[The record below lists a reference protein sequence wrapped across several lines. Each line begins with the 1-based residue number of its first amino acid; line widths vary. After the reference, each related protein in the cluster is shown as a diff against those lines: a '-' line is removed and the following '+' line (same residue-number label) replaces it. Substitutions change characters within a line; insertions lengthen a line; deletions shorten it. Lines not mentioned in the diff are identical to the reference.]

1 MKKLLVCILSLLMV
15 ASMTGLFVTSLAD
28 ESSTDV
34 TVLKLDEAFS
44 IVTTNN
50 FSVAVSPALSTWG
63 NNGSEYELEGYT
75 EALKKVEIYNGTET
89 KNATHFRNEPSTGGM
104 LKIWAAGMT
113 DFIDFAQAAAG
124 CTVTF
129 KAGITF
135 IDQWNNAKKYSLGD
149 EDIVYTCEG
158 NGVWKRQ
165 IKSEELTVLTPADTI
180 EAGDNNFR
188 ITVSPSLYTANEL
201 EYDIKYAPCSAIE
214 LFNGTGTANVTHFR
228 NEPTTGKLLFYN
240 TNGFMAFNVAT
251 ESSTITIKAGTVFCD
266 HVNFYTFGNKDVIY
280 ECAGDGI
287 WTRKDE
293 NEIPEKF
300 TTSVLSESEVN
311 LPAYGDNSI
320 SFENDKIAFNLT
332 KDTTQNISSYDA
344 SVTLNRIYKGDFTAE
359 FTVRDKSSGHTGDRF
374 LIFAVGESNSFMY
387 LPYQN
392 NNVYLLN
399 GSNYDA
405 ALGNSLHSQA
415 ISGDL
420 TVKFQRV
427 GDELT
432 LYLNGEKF
440 GDTQQYT
447 AKTAKFTVKARR
459 LVVEVSDIS
468 VLGTQAAAPVSKVW
482 TSEDFADSEINVPE
496 FESNSIT
503 VGENKLCINLSNN
516 AKHSD
521 FTKQAT
527 VSFNKKYQDDFT
539 LEFNVDYKS
548 TNYAQTRY
556 LMVTF
561 GSSYSLVFIPSY
573 AQVHLIGGVEFNT
586 GATHMNMSDA
596 ELSAASIKVVRT
608 GNNMTFYINGSQF
621 GTTQSYTEEFVKIG
635 VKAHRVIADIIN
647 FKVTGTEYVEPVE
660 EYTYWTSEDFANS
673 VIKVPSYGENKIT
686 TTNDMLGVDLSNDV
700 SPSDFSYEASVA
712 FKKQYKGDFTLKY
725 TIEYLSTGNS
735 DIRYLMVTVGDSYAL
750 MLCPY
755 NANVQLLASTTYDTA
770 RKASV
775 GLTANVAEYSIK
787 RIGDK
792 LYFYVNGNQLGD
804 PQDYTDELVSF
815 GVKAHRVTANVKNF
829 GIIGEEY
836 IAPVDPDEG
845 KVFVNWGSED
855 FADSVIRVPEYEG
868 NAITTDGDKVNVNL
882 SVSTVAN
889 TDAYDSSITFNKKY
903 QGDYTLEFTM
913 EYISTSHKDLRY
925 AMFVA
930 GEYGIAYCPYCEKVH
945 VYKGEEYHV
954 GENLLKE
961 TEFKN
966 VTEFRFR
973 IVAQGNKITL
983 KVNDTELGTYEKTE
997 DETIFAIKGR
1007 RTVFEIRDFKISGE
1021 AVVPA
1026 DEASTDVFRFVA
1038 ATGIKTPAMI
1048 INRNLGSN
1056 AFVLENVNSE
1066 TVSYVTASGETK
1078 TLKSVN
1084 YSLNGAADLTPALLF
1099 RFDGEPTVG
1108 DVLTVKAGFSFTL
1121 NENTVQTVKT
1131 YKATYTAD
1139 GWSAYYIE
1147 HGDIT
1152 VAAGTVKVG
1161 NVASP
1166 DSVLVNF
1173 GIKGVSGGES
1183 YFVDGTSG
1191 WYNYDQTKA
1200 GARVFDKFEGTA
1212 DYVRGGS
1219 RLTVRYALMQGV
1231 FAFVGISEVKA
1242 GDVIV
1247 LRKGLT
1253 VYEGDKAKQ
1262 NYDANI
1268 IFEETS
1274 YAPVFVLGENL
1285 VYVYD
1290 GTNFVKANAATDAN
1304 ITNAEELNNL
1314 HVGSESHISWSIN
1327 SDSYDYPKFSSSD
1340 ETIATVDTNGNV
1352 KALKEGEVTF
1362 VLKFANI
1369 TRSITVTVA
1378 KALEKTGIEYKL
1390 KAYAT
1395 KGDKQYIVAYLNEAL
1410 NISAITN
1417 NVIANWIYEGDVKGL
1432 EFEVTE
1438 DMINLD
1444 NFDNSKVGETYITI
1458 ENEGISV
1465 DIPVYVYE
1473 VQTVEDVKP
1482 SRLSGWN
1489 EAINV
1494 YFADSI
1500 GGSDVIDVKSVNVIE
1515 HPEYGISQNM
1525 VTLRIPALDAA
1536 TKYAFHTIGQVTNL
1550 QCILFFNGFNA
1561 SDKDSIVVGTVLS
1574 LGKDFRFYRY
1584 IDGTFVAA
1592 YKFKNSVEYVWTGS
1606 EWAFFEA
1613 DATEVT
1619 VKQTSVTLP
1628 VGAVYDPEITV
1639 LPEGS
1644 YYKPSVQVEGDALT
1658 IENGKVKAVAAGKA
1672 TVYVVYGSRKI
1683 AIDVTVVEKE
1693 IQNIVLSNNRV
1704 FNISAGGTLDLSK
1717 IKVCADYGDGM
1728 LSEEI
1733 ALNAEIAEF
1742 TLDTSVAGKHT
1753 ITIAVTLGGKTFDVN
1768 VSVAIH
1774 EVEEVYPDNIACLDD
1789 DGWFMGNAIGI
1800 FFSKTFNNM
1809 ANVYPTDIGEDGY
1822 KMKDYV
1828 KFIRDGKALEIKG
1841 HAFLTYIYTII
1852 PVINGDE
1859 VSSYKVGDQIILQ
1872 RGMCFYKWFGNMD
1885 ANNVPIGE
1893 GDFVKVG
1900 ELKYD
1905 MTFTYNENHK
1915 FYLVIPAE
1923 NGELKEETVSIGLGE
1938 THGTNVVTVPSYA
1951 SDAEWFF
1958 TSSDAEIVS
1967 VNADGLLKGLKI
1979 GSATITATL
1988 KKVSG
1993 ETIKTLTFS
2002 VTVTDSVQS
2011 IKITANA
2018 DVTVKKGWQ
2027 FDYSELQ
2034 EKYGIKA
2041 EILMA
2046 SGAIGDEVSLADA
2059 RITGYDPDKTG
2070 EQIITFRIYVNGKSV
2085 TGELKIMVE
2094 DTATGCSK
2102 GCASST
2108 GFTSAFI
2115 LVALLAVV
2123 TIIRK
2128 KGAYND

>member
-1 MKKLLVCILSLLMV
+1 MKKLLVCILSLLMA
-15 ASMTGLFVTSLAD
+15 ASMTGLFVTALATEED
-28 ESSTDV
+28 NRT
-34 TVLKLDEAFS
+34 TALTLNYYLEAGE
-44 IVTTNN
+44 NN
-50 FSVAVSPALSTWG
+50 FRVSVNTPVYTTPAGQNPENEYDIPNAPLSAIVLS
-63 NNGSEYELEGYT
+63 NGSATAY
-75 EALKKVEIYNGTET
+75 V
-89 KNATHFRNEPSTGGM
+89 THFRNEPSTGKLLFYNTNNFM
-104 LKIWAAGMT
+104 A
-113 DFIDFAQAAAG
+113 FNSAAAG
-124 CTVTF
+124 CTITF
-129 KAGITF
+129 KAGATF
-135 IDQWNNAKKYSLGD
+135 TDKGVTYTFGD

-165 IKSEELTVLTPADTI
+165 IKNAELTVLTPADTI
-180 EAGDNNFR
+180 EAGGNNFK
-188 ITVSPSLYTANEL
+188 ITVSPSLYTANEN
-201 EYDIKYAPCSAIE
+201 EYDIPYAPLSAIV
-214 LFNGTGTANVTHFR
+214 LSDGSTTANVTHFR
-228 NEPTTGKLLFYN
+228 NEPSTGKLLFYN
-240 TNGFMAFNVAT
+240 TNNFMAFNAAA
-251 ESSTITIKAGTVFCD
+251 EGSSITIKAGTVFCD
-266 HVNFYTFGNKDVIY
+266 HVKFYTFGNKDVVY
-280 ECAGDGI
+280 ECVGGGVWA
-287 WTRKDE
+287 RKDE

-359 FTVRDKSSGHTGDRF
+359 FKVSDKSSGHTGDRF

-399 GSNYDA
+399 GANYDA
-405 ALGNSLHSQA
+405 GLGNSLHSQA

-432 LYLNGEKF
+432 LYVNGEKF

-447 AKTAKFTVKARR
+447 AKTAKFTVKVRR
-459 LVVEVSDIS
+459 LVVEVSNIS
-468 VLGTQAAAPVSKVW
+468 VLGTQAEAPVTKEW
-482 TSEDFADSEINVPE
+482 TTEDFADSEINVPE

-503 VGENKLCINLSNN
+503 AADNKLRINLSNN
-516 AKHSD
+516 AEPGDLS
-521 FTKQAT
+521 KQAT

-548 TNYAQTRY
+548 TNYAQNRY

-586 GATHMNMSDA
+586 GATNRNISDA

-608 GNNMTFYINGSQF
+608 GNNMSFYINGSQF
-621 GTTQSYTEEFVKIG
+621 GTTQSYNEEFVKIG
-635 VKAHRVIADIIN
+635 IKAHRVIADIIN

-660 EYTYWTSEDFANS
+660 EYTYWTGEDFANS
-673 VIKVPSYGENKIT
+673 TVNVPSYGENKIT
-686 TTNDMLGVDLSNDV
+686 TASDMLGVDLSNAV
-700 SPSDFSYEASVA
+700 SPDDFSYEASVA

-735 DIRYLMVTVGDSYAL
+735 GTRYLMVTVGDSYAL

-755 NANVQLLASTTYDTA
+755 NADVQLLASTTYNTA

-775 GLTANVAEYSIK
+775 ELRADVAEYSIK

-804 PQDYTDELVSF
+804 PQDYNGEYVSF

-845 KVFVNWGSED
+845 KVFVNWGSEE
-855 FADSVIRVPEYEG
+855 FADSVINVPEYED
-868 NAITTDGDKVNVNL
+868 NSISTDGDKVSVNL
-882 SVSTVAN
+882 SVSTAAA

-913 EYISTSHKDLRY
+913 EYLSTSHTNLRY
-925 AMFVA
+925 AMFIV
-930 GEYGIAYCPYCEKVH
+930 GEYGIAYCPYCEKIH
-945 VYKGEEYHV
+945 VYNGEEYHV
-954 GENLLKE
+954 GENLLRE

-973 IVAQGNKITL
+973 IVALGNKITL
-983 KVNDTELGTYEKTE
+983 KVNDTELGTYEKTQ
-997 DETIFAIKGR
+997 DQTIFAIKGR
-1007 RTVFEIRDFKISGE
+1007 RTVFEIRDFKIAGE

-1038 ATGIKTPAMI
+1038 ATGSKTPAMI

-1056 AFVLENVNSE
+1056 AFVLENVNSDA
-1066 TVSYVTASGETK
+1066 VSYVTASGETK

-1108 DVLTVKAGFSFTL
+1108 DVLTVKTGFSFTL
-1121 NENTVQTVKT
+1121 GENTVQTIKT
-1131 YKATYTAD
+1131 YQATYTAD
-1139 GWSAYYIE
+1139 GWSSYYIE

-1161 NVASP
+1161 NASSP

-1173 GIKGVSGGES
+1173 GIKGVAGGES

-1219 RLTVRYALMQGV
+1219 RLTVRYALMKGV

-1290 GTNFVKANAATDAN
+1290 GANFVKANAATDARISN
-1304 ITNAEELNNL
+1304 EEELNNL
-1314 HVGSESHISWSIN
+1314 HVGNESRIAWSIN
-1327 SDSYDYPKFSSSD
+1327 SDSYDYPKFFSSD
-1340 ETIATVDTNGNV
+1340 ETVATVDVNGNV

-1369 TRSITVTVA
+1369 TKSITVTVA
-1378 KALEKTGIEYKL
+1378 KALKKTGIEYEL
-1390 KAYAT
+1390 KAYAS
-1395 KGDKQYIVAYLNEAL
+1395 KNDKQYIVAYLNETL

-1417 NVIANWIYEGDVKGL
+1417 NVSASWIYEGDVQGL
-1432 EFEVTE
+1432 KFEVTE

-1444 NFDNSKVGETYITI
+1444 KFDNSKVGETFITI

-1473 VQTVEDVKP
+1473 VQTVEDVQP

-1494 YFADSI
+1494 YFIDSI
-1500 GGSDVIDVKSVNVIE
+1500 GGNDVTDVRSINVLE
-1515 HPEYGISQNM
+1515 YPEYGISQNIA
-1525 VTLRIPALDAA
+1525 TLRTPALDAA

-1561 SDKDSIVVGTVLS
+1561 SEKGSIVVGTVLS
-1574 LGKDFRFYRY
+1574 FGKDFRFYRY
-1584 IDGTFVAA
+1584 TDGTFVAA

-1613 DATEVT
+1613 DATEVA

-1639 LPEGS
+1639 LPEGT
-1644 YYKPSVQVEGDALT
+1644 YYKPSVQIEGSALT
-1658 IENGKVKAVAAGKA
+1658 IEKGKVKAVAAGNA
-1672 TVYVVYGSRKI
+1672 TIYVVYGARKI
-1683 AIDVTVVEKE
+1683 AIDVTVIEKE
-1693 IQNIVLSNNRV
+1693 IQNIVLANNRV
-1704 FNISAGGTLDLSK
+1704 FNISVGGALDLSK
-1717 IKVCADYGDGM
+1717 IKVRADYGDDM

-1733 ALNAEIAEF
+1733 ALNAEIADF
-1742 TLDTSVAGKHT
+1742 TLDTSVAGKQT
-1753 ITIAVTLGGKTFDVN
+1753 VTIAVTLEGKTFN
-1768 VSVAIH
+1768 ITVSVVVH
-1774 EVEEVYPDNIACLDD
+1774 GVEEVYPDNIACLDD
-1789 DGWFMGNAIGI
+1789 DGWFMGNAIGV
-1800 FFSKTFNNM
+1800 FFSRTFNNM
-1809 ANVYPTDIGEDGY
+1809 ANVYPTDIGENGY

-1828 KFIRDGKALEIKG
+1828 EFIRDGKSLEIKG
-1841 HAFLTYIYTII
+1841 HAFLTYIYTIT
-1852 PVINGDE
+1852 PVIGSEE
-1859 VSSYKVGDQIILQ
+1859 VSSYKVGDQIVLK
-1872 RGMCFYKWFGNMD
+1872 RGMCFYKWFGDMD
-1885 ANNVPIGE
+1885 ANNVPVGE

-1923 NGELKEETVSIGLGE
+1923 DGILKEETVSVGLGE
-1938 THGTNVVTVPSYA
+1938 THATNVATVPAYA

-1958 TSSDAEIVS
+1958 ESSDAETVF

-1993 ETIKTLTFS
+1993 EVIKTLTFG
-2002 VTVTDSVQS
+2002 VTVTDSVES
-2011 IKITANA
+2011 IKITANS
-2018 DVTVKKGWQ
+2018 DVTVAKGWQ

-2034 EKYGIKA
+2034 EKFGIKA
-2041 EILMA
+2041 EIVMA
-2046 SGAIGDEVSLADA
+2046 SGAIGEEVSLADA
-2059 RITGYDPDKTG
+2059 RVTGYDPDKTG
-2070 EQIITFRIYVNGKSV
+2070 EQTITFRIYVNGKSV
-2085 TGELKIMVE
+2085 TGELKITVE
-2094 DTATGCSK
+2094 DTATGCEE
-2102 GCASST
+2102 GCSSST
-2108 GFTSAFI
+2108 GLSSVFI